1 MAQVS
6 CHVLALTTSD
16 GQGDKLLNA
25 SGQKIRIWWFGW
37 KQFWREL
44 EQSRSWIKTRRRNS
58 APLSH
63 IFPGFSGTVFSVAP
77 PIPAGPWNIMEYQS
91 QKRYCAHRSCC
102 GACRKAVFD
111 VVFIWRF
118 YNACPLD
125 SGKIRWTDC
134 GRGKRLGNYFIVEW
148 ASMNINRDSHWWW
161 KCWAGFSTFGALEL
175 LDERPDS
182 RPTKSCYRN
191 GGPTIS
197 GINTH
202 EMWSKRSPKN
212 RLTLPQE
219 TLWLHSLRFGNC
231 MFWWGGGRSYQ
242 KCVEQV
248 STTNKWSKN
257 SRNPWK
263 QRPQ

>member
-1 MAQVS
+1 M
-6 CHVLALTTSD
+6 
-16 GQGDKLLNA
+16 N
-25 SGQKIRIWWFGW
+25 
-37 KQFWREL
+37 
-44 EQSRSWIKTRRRNS
+44 KTRRRNS

-63 IFPGFSGTVFSVAP
+63 ILPGFSGTVFSVAP
-77 PIPAGPWNIMEYQS
+77 PIPAGPWNIMEHQS

-102 GACRKAVFD
+102 GTCRKAAFD
-111 VVFIWRF
+111 MVFIWRF

-134 GRGKRLGNYFIVEW
+134 GRGKRLRNYFIVEW

-161 KCWAGFSTFGALEL
+161 KCWAGFSTFEALEL

-182 RPTKSCYRN
+182 RPTESWYRN

-202 EMWSKRSPKN
+202 EVWSKRSPKN
-212 RLTLPQE
+212 RLTLSQE

-231 MFWWGGGRSYQ
+231 MFWWGGG
-242 KCVEQV
+242 QV
-248 STTNKWSKN
+248 VPKNALNRYRQQTNGPRTQGILESSALNN
-257 SRNPWK
+257 SGIVRGEFGEVSEGYPDCRAGN
-263 QRPQ
+263 